1 MSKCGLHKFTTGSC
15 RLIKDR
21 EVDDVVLPPAKNIME
36 MGDYFI
42 ETAGFPSQARK
53 KHGRR
58 DNNTADAA
66 FHGQTFKEAF
76 GFPPPS
82 VPEC

>member
-1 MSKCGLHKFTTGSC
+1 
-15 RLIKDR
+15 
-21 EVDDVVLPPAKNIME
+21 ME

-58 DNNTADAA
+58 DNNAADAT
-66 FHGQTFKEAF
+66 FHGQTFEDAF
-76 GFPPPS
+76 GFPPPNI
-82 VPEC
+82 PEC